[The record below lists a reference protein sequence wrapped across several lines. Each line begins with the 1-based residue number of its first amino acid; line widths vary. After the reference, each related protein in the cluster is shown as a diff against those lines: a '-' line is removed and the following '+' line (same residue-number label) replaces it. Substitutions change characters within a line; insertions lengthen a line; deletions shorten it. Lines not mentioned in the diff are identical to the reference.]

1 MVQEDDQDVSESW
14 MDDLCLKVNLAK
26 AFSYLAQK
34 AGDPNAMLPRYTPLE
49 LWLVL

>member
-1 MVQEDDQDVSESW
+1 MVQEDEQDVSESW

-34 AGDPNAMLPRYTPLE
+34 AGDPSAMLPRYTPLE